1 LGKGSGYPRSS
12 LNWKEF
18 MKMGLDIDV
27 SEVLFIVEDNIILN
41 RITVFFVCRVRVLE
55 DDLPWQELEE

>member
-1 LGKGSGYPRSS
+1 LGKGSGYPRPS

-18 MKMGLDIDV
+18 MKMGLDIDG
-27 SEVLFIVEDNIILN
+27 SEVLFIVEDNTISN
-41 RITVFFVCRVRVLE
+41 RITEFFVCRVRVLE